1 MDSHPSER
9 RSFVRVP
16 FNAETEVLVDQRV
29 IRSSEGIDI
38 SMSGL
43 RLTSSETVKPGTL
56 CQAKI
61 ILQTPETRLA
71 IEAKGTVIRSA
82 AGTLGIQ
89 FTEIDLDS
97 YLHLRQLILYNTEE
111 PEKAEQEFSSH
122 WGIRSPRR
130 SSGSAD

>member
-1 MDSHPSER
+1 MDMQPSDR

-16 FNAETEVLVDQRV
+16 FNTETEVQVDKRV
-29 IRSSEGIDI
+29 IRSSEGIDV
-38 SMSGL
+38 SLSGL
-43 RLTSSETVKPGTL
+43 RLASSEAVDPGTL
-56 CQAKI
+56 CQVKI
-61 ILQTPETRLA
+61 ILQTPDTRLF

-89 FTEIDLDS
+89 FTELDLDS

-122 WGIRSPRR
+122 WGIRTPRR
-130 SSGSAD
+130 SSGG

>member
-1 MDSHPSER
+1 MDMKPSDR

-16 FNAETEVLVDQRV
+16 FNTEAEVQVDKRV
-29 IRSSEGIDI
+29 IRSSEGIDV
-38 SMSGL
+38 SLSGL
-43 RLTSSETVKPGTL
+43 RLASNEAVDPGAL
-56 CQAKI
+56 CQVTLT
-61 ILQTPETRLA
+61 LQPPETRLA

-89 FTEIDLDS
+89 FTELDLDS

-122 WGIRSPRR
+122 WGIRTPRR
-130 SSGSAD
+130 SSGG

>member
-1 MDSHPSER
+1 MDMKPSDR

-16 FNAETEVLVDQRV
+16 FNTEAEVQVDKRL
-29 IRSSEGIDI
+29 IRSSEGIDV
-38 SMSGL
+38 SLSGL
-43 RLTSSETVKPGTL
+43 RLASNEAVDPGTL
-56 CQAKI
+56 CQVKI

-89 FTEIDLDS
+89 FTELDLDS

-122 WGIRSPRR
+122 WGIRTPRR
-130 SSGSAD
+130 PSGQ

>member
-1 MDSHPSER
+1 MDMKPSDR

-16 FNAETEVLVDQRV
+16 FNTEAEVQVDKRL
-29 IRSSEGIDI
+29 IRSSEGIDV
-38 SMSGL
+38 SLSGL
-43 RLTSSETVKPGTL
+43 RLASNEAVDPGTL
-56 CQAKI
+56 CQVKI

-71 IEAKGTVIRSA
+71 IEAKGTVIRST

-89 FTEIDLDS
+89 FTELDLDS

-122 WGIRSPRR
+122 WGIRTPRR
-130 SSGSAD
+130 PSGQ

>member
-1 MDSHPSER
+1 MDSQPSDR

-16 FNAETEVLVDQRV
+16 FNTKTEVHVDQRV
-29 IRSSEGIDI
+29 IRSSEGIDV
-38 SMSGL
+38 SLSGL
-43 RLTSSETVKPGTL
+43 RLTSSEPVEPGAP
-56 CQAKI
+56 CQVKI
-61 ILQTPETRLA
+61 ILQTPDSRLF

-89 FTEIDLDS
+89 FTELDLDS

-122 WGIRSPRR
+122 WGIRTPRR
-130 SSGSAD
+130 SSGG

>member
-1 MDSHPSER
+1 MDMKPSDR

-16 FNAETEVLVDQRV
+16 FNTEAEVQVDKRV
-29 IRSSEGIDI
+29 IRSSEGIDV
-38 SMSGL
+38 SLSGL
-43 RLTSSETVKPGTL
+43 RLASNEAVDPGTL
-56 CQAKI
+56 CQVKI

-71 IEAKGTVIRSA
+71 IEAKGTVIRST

-89 FTEIDLDS
+89 FTELDLDS

-122 WGIRSPRR
+122 WGIRTPRR
-130 SSGSAD
+130 PSGQ